1 MGRNKK
7 NKDEHRVKFG
17 ISINPL
23 LFKLLSNE
31 SISKSKFIEMLVKK
45 YYEKKNL

>member
-7 NKDEHRVKFG
+7 NKNEHRVKFG
-17 ISINPL
+17 ISIDPI

-31 SISKSKFIEMLVKK
+31 LISKSKFIEILVKK
-45 YYEKKNL
+45 HYEKKNL